1 MAMAAGT
8 SLGWLGL
15 LMQTWFRN
23 PLAGPGVLGI
33 TSGGS
38 LGVALAVLLGLSIP
52 AWMAASLGCFAV
64 LLLIGVGARRFVSPV
79 TTLVFG
85 LMISY
90 AVSAV
95 VTVLQSSATAEALQT
110 FVFWGMGTF
119 GKASVSQATFCL
131 ALQAGLG
138 IWMMRRSKWLD
149 MWTLGEDLAQT
160 MGVPKSRL
168 HLEILL
174 MTGLVLGRGDFGVRS
189 AGIFGSCHASCVPL
203 FSCQARPFGL
213 HSRRW
218 SVGCFAG
225 IGGRRRGEVHR
236 QHVHALAVECG
247 SGHHGGACCLGGVVE
262 TNPRLVMNLQLHH
275 LVLGHHPEASLTSE
289 FSPNFNSGGM
299 HVILGGNGSGKT
311 TLLRSVLGIQSVLS
325 GTIGLDDGENSLVV
339 QRGGAWQKHMAY
351 VASTPPRS
359 GADGAGGARIVWV
372 ARGRASDASPSVA
385 AVVDAKAFG
394 VERRTKTASDGGSCH
409 VAKPILDCAR

>member
-1 MAMAAGT
+1 MKTRSVLFVMTIVALGLHVALGEVNIDWGALFRATLMGEKVNDLHATVLREVRVPRALMAMAAGT

-38 LGVALAVLLGLSIP
+38 LGVALAVLLGLSMP

-119 GKASVSQATFCL
+119 GKASFIQVMFCL
-131 ALQAGLG
+131 LLQTGLG

-160 MGVPKSRL
+160 MGVSKSRL

-174 MTGLVLGRGDFGVRS
+174 MTGLVLGAVTSVCGPLAFLGLATPHVYRFFHPKRGHLASIQGVG
-189 AGIFGSCHASCVPL
+189 AWGAL
-203 FSCQARPFGL
+203 L
-213 HSRRW
+213 
-218 SVGCFAG
+218 
-225 IGGRRRGEVHR
+225 
-236 QHVHALAVECG
+236 ALA
-247 SGHHGGACCLGGVVE
+247 ADGVVRF
-262 TNPRLVMNLQLHH
+262 TDSMSMHWPLNA
-275 LVLGHHPEASLTSE
+275 VLAIMGAP
-289 FSPNFNSGGM
+289 
-299 HVILGGNGSGKT
+299 V
-311 TLLRSVLGIQSVLS
+311 VLAVL
-325 GTIGLDDGENSLVV
+325 
-339 QRGGAWQKHMAY
+339 WK
-351 VASTPPRS
+351 
-359 GADGAGGARIVWV
+359 
-372 ARGRASDASPSVA
+372 
-385 AVVDAKAFG
+385 
-394 VERRTKTASDGGSCH
+394 RTHDWS
-409 VAKPILDCAR
+409 